1 MALYQRGIKMGGM
14 IEIRMEDGFSLQAY
28 KSSPSDP
35 AKGVVVVIQ
44 EIFGVNGH
52 IREVADGYAQQ
63 GYLAIAPAIFDR
75 IDRNI
80 ELGYTEADMGRGIE
94 LAFQRLDMSQTMKDL
109 QSVIDFAAEHGR
121 VGIVGY
127 CFGGLLTFLTAANL
141 SGVSAASSY
150 YGGGIAGAL
159 ANPPSCP
166 LIMHFGELDAHIP
179 MTDVDKIRQANPD
192 TPVFVYPADH
202 GFNCDHRGSFNADAA
217 NLALSRTLSH
227 FAEHL

>member
-1 MALYQRGIKMGGM
+1 
-14 IEIRMEDGFSLQAY
+14 
-28 KSSPSDP
+28 
-35 AKGVVVVIQ
+35 
-44 EIFGVNGH
+44 
-52 IREVADGYAQQ
+52 
-63 GYLAIAPAIFDR
+63 
-75 IDRNI
+75 
-80 ELGYTEADMGRGIE
+80 MGRGIE

-109 QSVIDFAAEHGR
+109 QSVIDFTAEQGR
-121 VGIVGY
+121 VGVVGY
-127 CFGGLLTFLTAANL
+127 CFGGLLTFLAAANL

-150 YGGGIAGAL
+150 YGGGIVGAL
-159 ANPPSCP
+159 ENPPSCP

-202 GFNCDHRGSFNADAA
+202 GFNCDHRASFNADAA